1 MFETV
6 QIKIGIF
13 YLILLVFISQ
23 RLNDDDLLTSRV
35 WQKSTE
41 SSSFVVSALSLW
53 AAVNLIPWIFIQH
66 IILTNFNPLNTG
78 DVNVN
83 VQLKTYNNEDWMNLF
98 NIILHSIP
106 TALTHPHKKGL
117 VEKINTRLLTSVFIV
132 IYQAEH
138 NLWCP
143 ENVRWG
149 NFA

>member
-1 MFETV
+1 M
-6 QIKIGIF
+6 
-13 YLILLVFISQ
+13 VFISQ

-98 NIILHSIP
+98 YIILHSIP
-106 TALTHPHKKGL
+106 TALFVWDVSK
-117 VEKINTRLLTSVFIV
+117 
-132 IYQAEH
+132 H
-138 NLWCP
+138 NQVPARDILAPDSALKYGW
-143 ENVRWG
+143 
-149 NFA
+149 